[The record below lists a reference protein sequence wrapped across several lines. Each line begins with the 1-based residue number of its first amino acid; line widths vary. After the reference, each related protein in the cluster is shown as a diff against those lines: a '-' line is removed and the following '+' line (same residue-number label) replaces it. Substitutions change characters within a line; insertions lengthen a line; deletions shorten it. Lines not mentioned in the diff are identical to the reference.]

1 MPRQRFT
8 HLLKANL
15 LKANLLKA
23 NLLKPI
29 ALPTA
34 QPILGLTLFS
44 AVAISAYPAFSNPA
58 PTFGDPQSVTS
69 GSVASRSGIADL
81 PPTNLSPNLS
91 SPIAQVPST
100 PRINP
105 PRSAVYAQPEA
116 PYTLGSGDRIR
127 IDIFQVPQ
135 YSGETDVLID
145 GTLNLP
151 LAGKIAVGGMTLEQ
165 ATAQVSAA
173 YSQYLRRPLVTM
185 SLLVRRPLEIG
196 IAGEVNRPGSY
207 TVTQTNASQFPTLTE
222 LIKTA
227 GGMTRIADVRNI
239 QVRRPQLSGIEQV
252 INIDLWQLIQTG
264 DLRADLALR
273 DGDTIFIPA
282 TTVNLAEAPILAA
295 ASFAGDA
302 DKPINIAIV
311 GEVFRPGTYS
321 VTGSTA
327 ITAQAG
333 TVGQVNGGIT
343 LPTVTRAIQVAG
355 GIKPLADIRRVE
367 VRRLTRA
374 GTEQVF
380 AVNLWDLL
388 QAGDL
393 RQDAIL
399 QEGDTVV
406 IPTATSPSAAESA
419 QIATASF
426 SPAQIRVNVVG
437 EVTTPGVV
445 QVPPNTPLN
454 QAILAAGGF
463 NNRARR
469 GSIELIR
476 LNPDGTVVKQK
487 IDIDF
492 AQGINETNNP
502 AMRNDDVV
510 IVRRSGIAS
519 VGDALGNLLTP
530 LNSVFSILQ
539 APFRFID
546 IFGND

>member
-1 MPRQRFT
+1 MT
-8 HLLKANL
+8 T
-15 LKANLLKA
+15 
-23 NLLKPI
+23 LLKPI
-29 ALPTA
+29 AHPL
-34 QPILGLTLFS
+34 LGLTLLS
-44 AVAISAYPAFSNPA
+44 AVAIGSSPAFGNPQLADAGSGGASVVAVDTPTNLPAGNVPLPSAPLPTPANPA
-58 PTFGDPQSVTS
+58 P
-69 GSVASRSGIADL
+69 ASMTPSRATPAPARSRAY
-81 PPTNLSPNLS
+81 T
-91 SPIAQVPST
+91 
-100 PRINP
+100 
-105 PRSAVYAQPEA
+105 QPEA
-116 PYTLGSGDRIR
+116 PYTLGSGDRVR
-127 IDIFQVPQ
+127 VDIFQVPQ

-151 LAGKIAVGGMTLEQ
+151 LVGKISVSGLTLEQ
-165 ATAQVSAA
+165 ASAQVSNS
-173 YSQYLRRPLVTM
+173 YSQFLRRPQVTL

-207 TVTQTNASQFPTLTE
+207 TVNQENAAQYPTLTE

-239 QVRRPQLSGIEQV
+239 QVRRPQQSGIEQV
-252 INIDLWQLIQTG
+252 INVDLWQLIQTG
-264 DLRADLALR
+264 DLSTDLTLR

-295 ASFAGDA
+295 ASFASEN
-302 DKPINIAIV
+302 DKPINIAVV

-327 ITAQAG
+327 VTQQAG
-333 TVGQVNGGIT
+333 NVGQANTTQTT
-343 LPTVTRAIQVAG
+343 LPTITRAIQVAG

-388 QAGDL
+388 KNGDL

-406 IPTATSPSAAESA
+406 IPTATAPTPAEAS

-437 EVTTPGVV
+437 EVTKPGVV
-445 QVPPNTPLN
+445 EVPPNTPLN

-469 GSIELIR
+469 SSVDLIR

-487 IDIDF
+487 LEIDL
-492 AQGINETNNP
+492 AQGINEANNP
-502 AMRNDDVV
+502 ALRNDDVV
-510 IVRRSGIAS
+510 IVRRSGLAS
-519 VGDALGNLLTP
+519 LGDALGTVLTP
-530 LNSVFSILQ
+530 LNGVFSILQ
-539 APFRFID
+539 APLRFID
-546 IFGND
+546 IFR